1 MLIGYVIY
9 GGLCMADK
17 FSFDIVSEVNMMEV
31 DNAVNQARKELA
43 NRFDFKDSKS
53 SIELNKNEKKIILIA
68 DNEYKMKALKDI
80 LEGRFAKRSVSIKSL
95 DYKAQENAFEGC
107 IRQTAEIISGLSPD
121 RTKELSKLIRD
132 SKMKVQAQIDGAK
145 IKIISSKKD
154 DLQLVIAY
162 LKQISFPL
170 PLQFTNYR

>member
-1 MLIGYVIY
+1 
-9 GGLCMADK
+9 MADK

-53 SIELNKNEKKIILIA
+53 SIELNKNEKKITLIA

-80 LEGRFAKRSVSIKSL
+80 LEGRFAKRNVSIKSL
-95 DYKAQENAFEGC
+95 DYKAQENAFEGY
-107 IRQTAEIISGLSPD
+107 IRQTAEIISGLSSD
-121 RTKELSKLIRD
+121 RTKELLKLIRD
-132 SKMKVQAQIDGAK
+132 SKMKVQTQIDGAK
-145 IKIISSKKD
+145 IKVISSKKD
-154 DLQLVIAY
+154 DLQLIITY
-162 LKQISFPL
+162 LKQLSFPL